1 VTKEK
6 TVKTY
11 TTTIRSWR
19 ALVFAGVILA
29 GTCYV
34 LFQDLIER
42 APITVGH
49 VLTALALA
57 IATGAGHQIVPTFNA
72 GRYPLTASM
81 IVLAAGAG
89 ALRQ

>member
-1 VTKEK
+1 MTFR
-6 TVKTY
+6 
-11 TTTIRSWR
+11 TTIQSWR
-19 ALVFAGVILA
+19 ALAFAGVILA

-34 LFQDLIER
+34 LFQDVIEG